1 MSETFFLNIEGR
13 VCQQESPL
21 RIQRDYFKLIMSGVG
36 RRGTS
41 DTELGRNSTPT
52 NDRLEKPRA
61 PWKAP
66 RGTCRRGA
74 SDTELG
80 RNSTPTSD
88 RWEEPRAPWR
98 APSQGSA
105 HRTGDRWQQSP
116 EQSPGQ
122 LVRGS
127 QYKAHGNQPVCT
139 RFPHKR
145 FG

>member
-1 MSETFFLNIEGR
+1 MSETFVLNTEGR

-41 DTELGRNSTPT
+41 ETELGRNSAPT

-66 RGTCRRGA
+66 RGTGRRGA
-74 SDTELG
+74 SDTEFG
-80 RNSTPTSD
+80 RNSTPTND
-88 RWEEPRAPWR
+88 RWEEPRAP
-98 APSQGSA
+98 
-105 HRTGDRWQQSP
+105 GDRWQQSP
-116 EQSPGQ
+116 EQTPGQ